1 MTTAI
6 RTTLA
11 LTLVYFTMLQAFCQA
26 PKNGEWRALD
36 NIPYEEFIIMG
47 HRGMGE
53 EAPEGTIESF
63 REAWALGL
71 SPEADI
77 RTTKDGVIVSFHDEN
92 FKRIISTASADVQ
105 SRGVKDVEYAELMTL
120 DVGAYMGEKFRGQRA
135 VALHEIV
142 AALKEDT
149 KRLIFCDLKN
159 VDLKQF
165 ARETEDVWP
174 QIYLTSSDY
183 NALKEWKRLAPTAK
197 TRLWTPRAWV
207 DDTNA
212 MAAGFDKIA
221 AEKFVDLDVY
231 EIHAKVDA
239 NGALIRPTRE
249 TIRDMAERARA
260 NGTLF
265 EVMPLTYGDREFPYL
280 ALLDAGV
287 SALSTDYPTAA
298 SNAVKRYYSIV
309 EQKKDASDR

>member
-1 MTTAI
+1 MGLGMMNDEQLEA
-6 RTTLA
+6 RFKTLREKNFKGINRFHLHVTRDA
-11 LTLVYFTMLQAFCQA
+11 
-26 PKNGEWRALD
+26 NGELSPTPEFIRSHGDELRRRGIEFQAMPWPTKTCPDAKTDAALFRELLELGAMGFGADRMDVAYKVLEEFYADSPEDWNIRD
-36 NIPYEEFIIMG
+36 NIPLDEVVIMG

-197 TRLWTPRAWV
+197 TRLWTPR
-207 DDTNA
+207 
-212 MAAGFDKIA
+212 
-221 AEKFVDLDVY
+221 
-231 EIHAKVDA
+231 
-239 NGALIRPTRE
+239 TR
-249 TIRDMAERARA
+249 
-260 NGTLF
+260 
-265 EVMPLTYGDREFPYL
+265 
-280 ALLDAGV
+280 
-287 SALSTDYPTAA
+287 A
-298 SNAVKRYYSIV
+298 SCCT
-309 EQKKDASDR
+309 